1 MPETKGKAGRPKK
14 YHTEEDRRAAAS
26 GYKKK
31 SRRRR
36 QEQQA
41 AGDDILQIQFD
52 PHSILQQLEP
62 GESGQIIAPNRR
74 TQAAGLGLSIEEEE
88 QLLQVAI

>member
-14 YHTEEDRRAAAS
+14 YHTEEDCRAAAS
-26 GYKKK
+26 GYKKG

-41 AGDDILQIQFD
+41 AGDNILQIQFD
-52 PHSILQQLEP
+52 PHSILQQPGP
-62 GESGQIIAPNRR
+62 GESGQITAPKRR
-74 TQAAGLGLSIEEEE
+74 TQALALAS
-88 QLLQVAI
+88 LLRSSSFYR

>member
-14 YHTEEDRRAAAS
+14 YHTEEDRRAIAS

-52 PHSILQQLEP
+52 PYSILQQQP
-62 GESGQIIAPNRR
+62 GPRESGQITAPDRR
-74 TQAAGLGLSIEEEE
+74 T
-88 QLLQVAI
+88 